1 MKGIIRGLLITAI
14 AGASVAPFALAGVPV
29 ASGKAVVTEYVSTK
43 GVDTGNCTQ
52 KKPCATINYAI
63 SRATPGATINVEAG
77 TYKQTVD
84 VNKAV
89 TIKGAGAKSTTLNGA
104 GLDPSSD
111 NYYGIVYVGNAG
123 GIVTVSGLTIKNPY
137 PYSYTGGE
145 PEAVVLNDPSS
156 SDSINLTGDRFVEGK
171 ADPGASSDFPIGLD
185 TFLNAATTTVS
196 NDSFSGFFQGILAE
210 DNGPI
215 TVSNDEFTALISNT
229 SGGTTYPA
237 EGVFFLAD
245 EGGNYTGQVAK
256 ADSFSGY
263 SGYGVAEDAGYTGG
277 YVTPGCVANG
287 SIQTNV
293 ANNTFALSG
302 GSKAAAISLAANGT
316 GNNLSGRVTGNKGYV
331 TSPSKAIVA
340 RSVAIPPTPPGTNC
354 APYGTSNGGGG
365 TLHITES
372 GNAIKVKSG
381 SQGPKG
387 ADERAGRLHA
397 PRHGRHGS

>member
-14 AGASVAPFALAGVPV
+14 AGVSVLPFAFAGVPV

-43 GVDTGNCTQ
+43 GTDTGNCSQ
-52 KKPCATINYAI
+52 KKPCATVNYAI

-77 TYKQTVD
+77 TYNQTVD

-89 TIKGAGAKSTTLNGA
+89 TIKGAGAASTTLNGA
-104 GLDPSSD
+104 GLDTSGSD
-111 NYYGIVYVGNAG
+111 YGVLYVGNAG
-123 GIVTVSGLTIKNPY
+123 GIVTVSGLTITNPY

-145 PEAVVLNDPSS
+145 PMAVALSDPSS

-171 ADPGASSDFPIGLD
+171 ADSGSSTDFPIGLD
-185 TFLNAATTTVS
+185 TFVNAATTTVS
-196 NDSFSGFFQGILAE
+196 NDSFRGFFQGILAE

-215 TVSNDEFTALISNT
+215 TVSNDKFTALIANT
-229 SGGTTYPA
+229 SGSTTYPA

-245 EGGNYTGQVAK
+245 EGGTYTGQVAK
-256 ADSFSGY
+256 DDSFSGY

-287 SIQTNV
+287 SLQTNV
-293 ANNTFALSG
+293 ADNTFALTG
-302 GSKAAAISLAANGT
+302 GSKAAAISLSANGT
-316 GNNLSGRVTGNKGYV
+316 GNNLSGKVIGNKGYV

-354 APYGTSNGGGG
+354 SPYGTSNGGGG
-365 TLHITES
+365 TLHVTES
-372 GNAIKVKSG
+372 GNSIKVKSA
-381 SQGPKG
+381 SQRPT
-387 ADERAGRLHA
+387 AAAENARSLHA
-397 PRHGRHGS
+397 PRHARHGS